1 MVVVKLKVLVML
13 NRVRLTGTESLQDVQ
28 SILIALESRSEEIS
42 PYDAIEVIYPV
53 LSLCA
58 DPEAPALE
66 QLHMELVYRYGFTD
80 CEENELTLL
89 I

>member
-1 MVVVKLKVLVML
+1 ML
-13 NRVRLTGTESLQDVQ
+13 NRVRLTGRESLQDVQ
-28 SILIALESRSEEIS
+28 SILIALETRNSELGS
-42 PYDAIEVIYPV
+42 TYDAVEVVYPV

-66 QLHMELVYRYGFTD
+66 LVHMELVYRYGFTD